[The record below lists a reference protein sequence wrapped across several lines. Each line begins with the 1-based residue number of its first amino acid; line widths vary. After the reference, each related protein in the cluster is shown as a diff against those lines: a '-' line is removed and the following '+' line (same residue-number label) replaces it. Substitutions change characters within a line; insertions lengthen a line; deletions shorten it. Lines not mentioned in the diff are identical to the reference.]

1 MPQREGLGFLPPESG
16 AVFVNDR
23 VSYRTEGTERV
34 ISVHGVVFAHYDTSN
49 RVAEAYSMV
58 TLVESG
64 YADQND
70 VARSFGCSTRSLR
83 RYQAHDEAAGLAA
96 LLRPPGRPRGS
107 GLRLSRSGR
116 RDQTI
121 LRLKTDAPA
130 SR

>member
-1 MPQREGLGFLPPESG
+1 MPMPQREGLGFLPPESG
-16 AVFVNDR
+16 AVFGNDR

-34 ISVHGVVFAHYDTSN
+34 LSCHGVVFAHYDTSN

-83 RYQAHDEAAGLAA
+83 RYQAHDEAAGLAGR
-96 LLRPPGRPRGS
+96 LRPPPRPPRG
-107 GLRLSRSGR
+107 RLPLS
-116 RDQTI
+116 
-121 LRLKTDAPA
+121 
-130 SR
+130 